1 MSEQGVEAGSEAR
14 ERPDPGQLAEM
25 VKGLS
30 DEELDEAVKN
40 LGVDEVLTNIFDGM
54 QQRFIP
60 EKAAGVQCTIQYD
73 IATDG
78 HTKQW
83 TVTFAD
89 GRCETSPGPAPG
101 PRLTLQLALV
111 DFVRLVLGQA
121 EGSQLFMG
129 GKLKLQGDMMFAMQM
144 QTFFDRDF

>member
-1 MSEQGVEAGSEAR
+1 
-14 ERPDPGQLAEM
+14 
-25 VKGLS
+25 
-30 DEELDEAVKN
+30 
-40 LGVDEVLTNIFDGM
+40 M

-60 EKAAGVQCTIQYD
+60 EKAAGVDCTIQYE

-78 HTKQW
+78 DTKQW
-83 TVTFAD
+83 MVAFAD
-89 GRCETSPGPAPG
+89 GRCETSPGPASS
-101 PRLTLQLALV
+101 PRLTLQLLLV

-144 QTFFDRDF
+144 QAFFDRDF

>member
-1 MSEQGVEAGSEAR
+1 MSEQEVKTGSGAQGQ
-14 ERPDPGQLAEM
+14 PDPGQLAEM

-30 DEELDEAVKN
+30 DEELDEAVRN
-40 LGVDEVLTNIFDGM
+40 LGVDGVLTNIFDGM

-60 EKAAGVQCTIQYD
+60 EKAAGVDCTIQYD

-78 HTKQW
+78 DTKQW
-83 TVTFAD
+83 MVKFAE
-89 GRCETSPGPAPG
+89 GRCEASPGPAPG
-101 PRLTLQLALV
+101 PRLTLQLSLV

>member
-1 MSEQGVEAGSEAR
+1 MSGQEVKTGSGAQEQ
-14 ERPDPGQLAEM
+14 PDPGQLAEM

-30 DEELDEAVKN
+30 DDELDTAVRN

-60 EKAAGVQCTIQYD
+60 EKAAGVDCRIQYD
-73 IATDG
+73 IPTDG
-78 HTKQW
+78 ETKQW
-83 TVTFAD
+83 MVKFAD
-89 GRCETSPGPAPG
+89 GRCETSPGPAPD
-101 PRLTLQLALV
+101 PRLTLQLSLV

>member
-1 MSEQGVEAGSEAR
+1 MSEQEVTAGSGTQEQ
-14 ERPDPGQLAEM
+14 PDPGQLAEM

-30 DEELDEAVKN
+30 DDELDEAIRN

-60 EKAAGVQCTIQYD
+60 EKAAGVECTIQYD

-78 HTKQW
+78 DTKQW
-83 TVTFAD
+83 TVAFAD
-89 GRCETSPGPAPG
+89 GRCETSSGPAPD
-101 PRLTLQLALV
+101 PRLTLQLSLV

>member
-1 MSEQGVEAGSEAR
+1 MSEQEVKTGSGAQEQ
-14 ERPDPGQLAEM
+14 PDPGQLAEM

-30 DEELDEAVKN
+30 DDELDKAVRN

-60 EKAAGVQCTIQYD
+60 EKAAGVDCTIQYD

-78 HTKQW
+78 DTKQW
-83 TVTFAD
+83 TVAFAD
-89 GRCETSPGPAPG
+89 GRCETSSGPAPD
-101 PRLTLQLALV
+101 PRLTLQLSLV

>member
-1 MSEQGVEAGSEAR
+1 MSEQEVKAGSGAR
-14 ERPDPGQLAEM
+14 EQPDPVQLVEM

-30 DEELDEAVKN
+30 DEELDVAVRN
-40 LGVDEVLTNIFDGM
+40 LGVDQVLTNIFDGM

-60 EKAAGVQCTIQYD
+60 EKAAGVECTIQYD

-78 HTKQW
+78 DTKQW
-83 TVTFAD
+83 MVKVAD
-89 GRCETSPGPAPG
+89 GRCETSPGPAPD
-101 PRLTLQLALV
+101 PRLTLQLSLV